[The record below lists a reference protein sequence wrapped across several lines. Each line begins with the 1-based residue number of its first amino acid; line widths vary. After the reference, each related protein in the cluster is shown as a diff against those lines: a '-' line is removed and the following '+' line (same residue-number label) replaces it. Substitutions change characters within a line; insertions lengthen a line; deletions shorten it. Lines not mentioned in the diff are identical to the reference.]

1 MHAPAYGPREAAG
14 RRWYIAAVR
23 YRRHL
28 YAWVLTVLLVGA
40 SVAISLAAH
49 AAPEQPSVLILLS
62 GQPGS
67 PGATAMA
74 TGIREVLHNDWA
86 FAVSVDF
93 EHVDVTNFASPE
105 EEEHRLRTV
114 FGIKYKERH
123 FDMIVAALPEAF
135 RFVLRT
141 RDDLWPGTPVV
152 VCGVD
157 ERSVR
162 ELKPPPGF
170 AVLTIRFD
178 VEGTLRSANALLP
191 DTRYVALV
199 GGASPREQMY
209 HDLIRK
215 AVSKVGGLDV
225 IDLTRLP
232 IADMLA
238 RVSTLPEHT
247 VIVHSIY
254 QVDGASRRVD
264 SSDLVPHIS
273 NVANRPAFSSVTLT
287 LGRGVVGGVVIDF
300 EDIGRDAGRMA
311 SRMLRG
317 ETPPSAPVPSFA
329 TAVPRFDARQLAR
342 WHLDEQRLPE
352 GSQVIFRTPTLWEAY
367 RGYVLSAVGLIGAQ
381 AALIVTLLV
390 QRRRRREAQ
399 VALAEGRRFETLVSE
414 VIATCATATL
424 DHLDERI
431 RDGLR
436 RVVMF
441 LGVDRGSLW
450 QRADDSAPVSRTH
463 FWQKEDEPA
472 PRGVTDLQSFP
483 YFQKCAEAVN
493 VVCITSPDELPPEA
507 SAERAALR
515 SADVRSLIGIP
526 LVDGGRPL
534 GFLVFVSLHAER
546 QWPAHV
552 VQQLQTLAE
561 PFTTALI
568 RIRSVAAVESSV
580 ATAGAVLTALPGE
593 TAIIDA
599 HGTIVQT
606 NDAWVIARSR
616 AGPHAALTVGANYL
630 DACREAIDI
639 PPDAARKVRSSI
651 ESILRG
657 EHEEFTL
664 EYPTSRRGEDRWFEL
679 RVRRLE
685 RGGGGAAVVHF
696 DVTARRQAEAAAM
709 RHLSQI
715 AHLDR
720 VAGMGQLA
728 ASLAH
733 ELNQPLTAMLAN
745 AQAAKRLLARSEPDI
760 EETRACLT
768 DIISDDQR
776 ASEVIRRMRR
786 LLTKTDFVNQPLAL
800 NSLVEDTIRLVAN
813 EALLHSVTIEF
824 FPTPALP
831 VVYGDAVQ
839 IQQVILNLL
848 ANAITAAANGGD
860 PTRKVTVRTSV
871 ATATYVETSVHD
883 SGKGIA
889 EADLDRIF
897 QPFFTTKV
905 GGLGMGLAISRTI
918 IDAHGGRLI
927 VENDSA
933 GGATFRVHLS
943 TDQPRAT

>member
-1 MHAPAYGPREAAG
+1 
-14 RRWYIAAVR
+14 
-23 YRRHL
+23 
-28 YAWVLTVLLVGA
+28 
-40 SVAISLAAH
+40 
-49 AAPEQPSVLILLS
+49 
-62 GQPGS
+62 
-67 PGATAMA
+67 
-74 TGIREVLHNDWA
+74 
-86 FAVSVDF
+86 
-93 EHVDVTNFASPE
+93 
-105 EEEHRLRTV
+105 
-114 FGIKYKERH
+114 
-123 FDMIVAALPEAF
+123 
-135 RFVLRT
+135 
-141 RDDLWPGTPVV
+141 
-152 VCGVD
+152 
-157 ERSVR
+157 
-162 ELKPPPGF
+162 
-170 AVLTIRFD
+170 
-178 VEGTLRSANALLP
+178 
-191 DTRYVALV
+191 
-199 GGASPREQMY
+199 
-209 HDLIRK
+209 
-215 AVSKVGGLDV
+215 
-225 IDLTRLP
+225 
-232 IADMLA
+232 
-238 RVSTLPEHT
+238 
-247 VIVHSIY
+247 
-254 QVDGASRRVD
+254 
-264 SSDLVPHIS
+264 
-273 NVANRPAFSSVTLT
+273 
-287 LGRGVVGGVVIDF
+287 
-300 EDIGRDAGRMA
+300 
-311 SRMLRG
+311 
-317 ETPPSAPVPSFA
+317 
-329 TAVPRFDARQLAR
+329 
-342 WHLDEQRLPE
+342 
-352 GSQVIFRTPTLWEAY
+352 
-367 RGYVLSAVGLIGAQ
+367 
-381 AALIVTLLV
+381 
-390 QRRRRREAQ
+390 
-399 VALAEGRRFETLVSE
+399 
-414 VIATCATATL
+414 
-424 DHLDERI
+424 
-431 RDGLR
+431 
-436 RVVMF
+436 VVMF

-515 SADVRSLIGIP
+515 SADVRSLVGIP